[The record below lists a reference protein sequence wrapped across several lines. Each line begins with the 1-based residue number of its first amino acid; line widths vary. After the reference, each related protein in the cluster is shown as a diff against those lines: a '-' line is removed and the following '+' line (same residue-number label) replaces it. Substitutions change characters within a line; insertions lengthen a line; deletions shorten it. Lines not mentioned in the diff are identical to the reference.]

1 MLKRIAK
8 LRTGKLRLVQ
18 DIRDYVQEHD
28 DLPPAFIE
36 LGFDLMYLPMTAMY
50 TIQSTDGFTA
60 ASPQLYDVVNDM
72 VKGLVR

>member
-8 LRTGKLRLVQ
+8 LRAGKLQLVQ
-18 DIRDYVQEHD
+18 DICDYVHEHD
-28 DLPPAFIE
+28 DLPPAFIG
-36 LGFDLMYLPMTAMY
+36 LGFDLPMTAMY